1 MHLTCNLGP
10 DDESG
15 KVDVSPKLV
24 KRTKHL
30 SFDDNKDSMKHV

>member
-15 KVDVSPKLV
+15 KVDVGPKLV

-30 SFDDNKDSMKHV
+30 IFNDNKASMKNV